1 MEYVDAGPLQV
12 STLVLAHMISEF
24 CGKCIV
30 FDIANGNKIM
40 YGICSLL

>member
-1 MEYVDAGPLQV
+1 MEYIDAEPLQV
-12 STLVLAHMISEF
+12 STLVLARMISEF
-24 CGKCIV
+24 CCQFIG